1 MSLTLSC
8 MQETQTIDLEE
19 TREDEK
25 LISRHSSI
33 LNFQSVYSVTHRNK
47 LDKWNQTDRD
57 LVEASAKYAV
67 YMIAIYTHL
76 LAMYMQVCIFPIT
89 LSNLIIFHVSI

>member
-1 MSLTLSC
+1 MR
-8 MQETQTIDLEE
+8 DLEVVSAEE

-25 LISRHSSI
+25 EVNRHSSRT
-33 LNFQSVYSVTHRNK
+33 NFQSVYSVTHRKK

-57 LVEASAKYAV
+57 LVESVAKYAV

-76 LAMYMQVCIFPIT
+76 LAMYMQV
-89 LSNLIIFHVSI
+89 LDIIFYSPY